1 MVKKVVLISCV
12 SKKLNYKA
20 RAEDLYISPL
30 FRYSLAYSRKLNPDA
45 IFILSAKYGLV
56 DLDEIIEP
64 YDETLIG
71 KRADE
76 IKKWSENVIIQISGR
91 CDLKKNKFIFLAGA
105 NYRKYILSHIIDY
118 EILLKGLG
126 IGEQLSF
133 LKNEINQ

>member
-30 FRYSLAYSRKLNPDA
+30 FRYSLAYSRKLKPDA
-45 IFILSAKYGLV
+45 IFILSAKYGLI

-71 KRADE
+71 KKAEE
-76 IKKWSENVIIQISGR
+76 IKKWSENVIGQISGR
-91 CDLKKNKFIFLAGA
+91 YDLKKDKFIFLVGA
-105 NYRKYILSHIIDY
+105 NYRKYILPHVVDY
-118 EILLKGLG
+118 EIPLKGLG

>member
-1 MVKKVVLISCV
+1 MAKKVILISCV
-12 SKKLNYKA
+12 SKKLNYKT

-30 FRYSLAYSRKLNPDA
+30 FRYSLAYARKLNPDE
-45 IFILSAKYGLV
+45 IFILSAKYGLI

-71 KRADE
+71 KKAEE
-76 IKKWSENVIIQISGR
+76 IKKWSENVIGQISGR
-91 CDLKKNKFIFLAGA
+91 YDLKKDKFIFLAGA
-105 NYRKYILSHIIDY
+105 NYRKYILPHIVDY
-118 EILLKGLG
+118 EIPMKGLG